1 MAGAGGF
8 ADFPSRASVSV
19 IDKGQ
24 ERKGDYMTNTDI
36 CNMALSFLSKGK
48 ISSIDDNVEEAKQ
61 CKIHYEH
68 CRKMLL
74 RQYPWGFAKRVTKL
88 AVLDE
93 KVSGWNYS
101 YAYPQQCLA
110 VRYLFNDD
118 NAETKEVD
126 ITEFDMAIVSD
137 NQRTLLTDI
146 ENAWCEY
153 IYDVKD
159 VDMFSEEFVE
169 ALARLL
175 ASQMAMV
182 LTGNANIQQSNYQI
196 YQLMMEMA
204 KTQNAQERRIKTEY
218 PESYANARF
227 Q

>member
-1 MAGAGGF
+1 
-8 ADFPSRASVSV
+8 
-19 IDKGQ
+19 
-24 ERKGDYMTNTDI
+24 MTNTDI

-68 CRKMLL
+68 CRKILL
-74 RQYPWGFAKRVTKL
+74 RQYPWGFAKRTVKL
-88 AVLDE
+88 ALLADE
-93 KVSGWNYS
+93 VPGWKYCYS
-101 YAYPQQCLA
+101 YPHQCLS
-110 VRYLFNDD
+110 VRYLFNED
-118 NAETKEVD
+118 NAETREED
-126 ITEFDMAIVSD
+126 ITEFDMAIISD
-137 NQRTLLTDI
+137 NQRTLLTDC

-159 VDMFSEEFVE
+159 VDMYPPEFSE

-182 LTGNANIQQSNYQI
+182 LTGNANIQQANYQL
-196 YQLMMEMA
+196 YQMMMELA

-218 PESYANARF
+218 PETYANARF